1 MSGYELVTAPVR
13 GGDLTAGVWN
23 PDAPRTVL
31 ALHGVTASHRCWL
44 AIARALGDT
53 RVVAPD
59 LRGRGGSR
67 GLPAPFGMAQHAEDA
82 AVLLDSLGI
91 QGPVDVL
98 GHSMGGFVTMRF
110 AELYPD
116 RVNSVTL
123 VDGGIPLRLPTD
135 IPIEEVMK
143 ATLGPALARLA
154 MTYPTRES
162 YHDFWRAH
170 PAFAND
176 WNADVEDYVD
186 YDLVGEEPELRSSAS
201 AEAVLADSVEQGVGT
216 VAEQPWLRV
225 RAPITFLR
233 APRGMLD
240 GPEGIYAS
248 DYVGEWALSHPS
260 LRVIEVPDVNH
271 YTIVMKNTGAE
282 AVARAITHSKGS

>member
-23 PDAPRTVL
+23 PNAERTVL

-44 AIARALGDT
+44 AIVRALSDI

-67 GLPAPFGMAQHAEDA
+67 GLPGPFGMAQHAEDA
-82 AVLLDSLGI
+82 AALLDSLGI

-98 GHSMGGFVTMRF
+98 GHSMGGFVAMRF

-216 VAEQPWLRV
+216 VAEQPWRRV
-225 RAPITFLR
+225 DAPITFLR

-240 GPEGIYAS
+240 GPDGIYAS
-248 DYVGEWALSHPS
+248 DYVDEWARSHPS
-260 LRVIEVPDVNH
+260 LRVIEVPNVNH

-282 AVARAITHSKGS
+282 AVARAITHPKGS